1 MGIPHNPHPA
11 PEEILLCV
19 YRRRLYKKAYCNT
32 IHKNEKQVIQPTNG
46 NPKRASS
53 AGINILVI
61 TSPPPISS
69 GNSPS
74 AECLLAYLGG
84 ANKFIAATPWQS
96 LLEHGGKEKFGEAK
110 RR

>member
-46 NPKRASS
+46 NPERALS

-61 TSPPPISS
+61 TSPPP
-69 GNSPS
+69 SPQGTPHRLS
-74 AECLLAYLGG
+74 VFLPIYGG
-84 ANKFIAATPWQS
+84 AKKFIAATPWQS
-96 LLEHGGKEKFGEAK
+96 LLEHGGKEKYGEAK